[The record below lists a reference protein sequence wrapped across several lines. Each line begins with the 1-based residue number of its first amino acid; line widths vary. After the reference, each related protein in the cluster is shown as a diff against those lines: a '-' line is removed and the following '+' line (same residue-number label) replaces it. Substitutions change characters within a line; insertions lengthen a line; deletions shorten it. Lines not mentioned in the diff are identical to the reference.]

1 MEEKTIP
8 PSDGEDKRDE
18 SLPPDP
24 FDLDALRVSQDFAGM
39 AGVKKQLITVP
50 VRKPNKQDFIRV
62 HEREKY
68 RINLHMIVLQD
79 DREAYA
85 VRPELY
91 ADLSNELTTVT
102 LYTCINRQGVVFLWP
117 VRLPPPDGKTNAW
130 WLSART
136 AAEQAMTKW
145 VRVSA
150 NLSLGAYDVLTAENC
165 TSEPEWPEHS
175 LQDLIRIAFKDRIVD
190 SVDHPVVRRL
200 RGLT

>member
-1 MEEKTIP
+1 MAEKLQLVP
-8 PSDGEDKRDE
+8 EAFNS
-18 SLPPDP
+18 SLAAPADP
-24 FDLDALRVSQDFAGM
+24 FDLDALRVSQDFAAM

-50 VRKPNKQDFIRV
+50 VRKPNKQDFVRV
-62 HEREKY
+62 HPSESY

-102 LYTCINRQGVVFLWP
+102 LFTAINRQGVVFLWP
-117 VRLPPPDGKTNAW
+117 VPLPSSDGKTNAW
-130 WLSART
+130 WTSART

-150 NLSLGAYDVLTAENC
+150 NQSLGAYEVLTAENC
-165 TSEPEWPEHS
+165 TTKPEWPEHS
-175 LQDLIRIAFKDRIVD
+175 LQELVRIAFKDRIVD
-190 SVDHPVVRRL
+190 SIDHAVVRRL